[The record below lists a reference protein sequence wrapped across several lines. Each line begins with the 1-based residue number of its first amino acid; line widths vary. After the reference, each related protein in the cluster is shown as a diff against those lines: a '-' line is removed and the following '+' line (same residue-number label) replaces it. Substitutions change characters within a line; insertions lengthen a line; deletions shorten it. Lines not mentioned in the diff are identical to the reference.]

1 MGRTGEMYLCMS
13 VRGISEIIDRWDGG
27 QGRKSG
33 SERGQHLP
41 MGEWSRLREV
51 GRRWRMPLASPFTL
65 VRCTRWWSADTDSS
79 FFCISEWTQH

>member
-13 VRGISEIIDRWDGG
+13 VRGISEIIDRWDSG

-41 MGEWSRLREV
+41 MGEWSRQREV
-51 GRRWRMPLASPFTL
+51 GRR
-65 VRCTRWWSADTDSS
+65 
-79 FFCISEWTQH
+79 